1 VLPFLTKSKRRMQHS
16 SEKETM
22 TISDAQRDVRT
33 IFRGGFAGQL
43 VSSSIWFASASL
55 ATWYSTKAGI
65 VMLIVGGFFI
75 FPLTQLLLRAMGG
88 PSSLPKGH
96 PMTALGMQ
104 IAFIVPFN
112 LPLVG
117 AAAIHHLSWFYPAC
131 MIVVGTHYL
140 PFIFLYGM
148 RQFGALAGILISAGL
163 VIGLYLPSSSFS
175 FGGWLTAVTLLAFAF
190 LERRT
195 ALKERAD
202 LAASPRQ
209 PLVPD

>member
-1 VLPFLTKSKRRMQHS
+1 YLVCFGEPGHLVLDQSRHRDAHRRRLFHFPVDATAFASDGRTFFAAERAPDDCFGHADSVHCALQS
-16 SEKETM
+16 S
-22 TISDAQRDVRT
+22 AG
-33 IFRGGFAGQL
+33 RGG
-43 VSSSIWFASASL
+43 S
-55 ATWYSTKAGI
+55 
-65 VMLIVGGFFI
+65 
-75 FPLTQLLLRAMGG
+75 
-88 PSSLPKGH
+88 
-96 PMTALGMQ
+96 
-104 IAFIVPFN
+104 
-112 LPLVG
+112 
-117 AAAIHHLSWFYPAC
+117 IHHLSWFYPAC